1 MYKYVFVWGIMSN
14 FSKRLLELILE
25 QDLNALSLAKK
36 IGVSHTSINRFLKE
50 ERTPNFICLVSML
63 DFFNCSADYLL
74 GLTDFHTD
82 EPLHTVPPFK
92 DRLRAMLK
100 ERNISQAQLIRD
112 LPLSSAVPYKWLSGL
127 NEPSVESLLR
137 LAEYFDCTVD
147 YLIGRVN

>member
-1 MYKYVFVWGIMSN
+1 MSKL
-14 FSKRLLELILE
+14 SIRIKEYMEELNLT
-25 QDLNALSLAKK
+25 QAVLAKTL
-36 IGVSHTSINRFLKE
+36 GVAPSNVSDFLKE
-50 ERTPNFICLVSML
+50 IHSPSFSCFVKML

-82 EPLHTVPPFK
+82 EPLHTIPPFK

-112 LPLSSAVPYKWLSGL
+112 LPISSAVPYKWLSGL

-137 LAEYFDCTVD
+137 LAEYFGCSVD
-147 YLIGRVN
+147 YLIGRIR

>member
-1 MYKYVFVWGIMSN
+1 ME
-14 FSKRLLELILE
+14 ELNLT
-25 QDLNALSLAKK
+25 QAVLAKAL
-36 IGVSHTSINRFLKE
+36 GVAPSNVSDFLKE
-50 ERTPNFICLVSML
+50 IHSPSFSCFVKML